1 MGKIIFNV
9 VEFFFF
15 LFVLVVDK
23 VEVLLNKIVLID
35 DILVEKLKIKNI
47 LILI

>member
-1 MGKIIFNV
+1 MSKIIFKV